1 MHIMHQGSLSIVCNG
16 VHGAIVFSFRLGK
29 MYWYNLEKYD
39 VDSLNSF
46 VGGFYKNL
54 PGEPVPV
61 PKTPL

>member
-1 MHIMHQGSLSIVCNG
+1 MMHQGGSSIVSKR
-16 VHGAIVFSFRLGK
+16 VHSAIVFSFRLGK
-29 MYWYNLEKYD
+29 MYRYNLEKYD